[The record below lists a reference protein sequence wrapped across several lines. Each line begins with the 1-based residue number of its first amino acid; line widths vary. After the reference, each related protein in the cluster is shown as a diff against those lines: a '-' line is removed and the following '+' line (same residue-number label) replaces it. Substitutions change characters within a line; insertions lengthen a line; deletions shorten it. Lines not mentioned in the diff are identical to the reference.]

1 MSARDQPPE
10 GERLQKVLA
19 HAGVGSR
26 RSVEDLIRSGRVRVD
41 GRVATLGQRVDP
53 LTAKVEVDGSMVPLA
68 PDLVYYLLNKP
79 VGVVTSADDERGRAD
94 VLDIVDLD
102 VRVWPAGRLDMDSE
116 GALVLTNDGEL
127 TLRLTHPR
135 FGVAKT
141 YLAEVKGTPARAALR
156 RLERGVELDDGLA
169 RARAAKLVARR
180 DRTSLVE
187 LVMTEGRKREVRRML
202 AAVGHDVVALARTA
216 VGPVTLG
223 RLKPGTFRKLS
234 AEEVR
239 SLYRAS
245 TGDKGIDRY
254 VDK

>member
-1 MSARDQPPE
+1 MSQDERD

-26 RSVEDLIRSGRVRVD
+26 RAVEELIKAGRVRVD
-41 GRVATLGQRVDP
+41 GRAAVLGQRVDP
-53 LTAKVEVDGSMVPLA
+53 NNAKVEVDGSIVPLA

-79 VGVVTSADDERGRAD
+79 VGVVTTAGDERGRPS

-102 VRVWPAGRLDMDSE
+102 ARVWPAGRLDMDSE
-116 GALVLTNDGEL
+116 GALVLTNDGDL

-135 FGVAKT
+135 FAVRKT
-141 YLAEVKGTPARAALR
+141 YLAEVRGSPSRAALK
-156 RLERGVELDDGLA
+156 RLERGVALDDGPA
-169 RARAAKLVARR
+169 RALAARLVARR

-187 LVMTEGRKREVRRML
+187 LEMAEGRKREVRRML
-202 AAVGHDVVALARTA
+202 DAIGHEAVALARTA
-216 VGPVTLG
+216 IGPVTLG

-234 AEEVR
+234 PEEVR
-239 SLYRAS
+239 ALYRAS
-245 TGDKGIDRY
+245 TGDEETNPH

>member
-1 MSARDQPPE
+1 VTESPE
-10 GERLQKVLA
+10 GERLQKALA

-26 RSVEDLIRSGRVRVD
+26 RAVEELIRAKRVRVD
-41 GRVATLGQRVDP
+41 GRVAILGQRVDP
-53 LTAKVEVDGSMVPLA
+53 AKSKVEVDGSIVPLA

-79 VGVVTSADDERGRAD
+79 VGVVTSADDDKGRTS

-102 VRVWPAGRLDMDSE
+102 ARVWPAGRLDMDSE

-135 FGVAKT
+135 FGVHKT
-141 YLAEVKGTPARAALR
+141 YLAEVRGSPSRPALK
-156 RLERGVELDDGLA
+156 RLERGVTLDDGPA
-169 RARAAKLVARR
+169 RALAARLVARR

-187 LVMTEGRKREVRRML
+187 VVMAEGRKREVRRML
-202 AAVGHDVVALARTA
+202 DAIGHEAVALARTA
-216 VGPVTLG
+216 IGPVSLG

-234 AEEVR
+234 PEEVR
-239 SLYRAS
+239 ALYRAAEEDEE
-245 TGDKGIDRY
+245 TNRH